1 MNILV
6 TGGAGFIGSH
16 ACKALAAAGHHPV
29 VLDDLRTG
37 HRRAVRF
44 GPFVEGDIADRIKV
58 EAVLREHRID
68 TVMHFAASAY
78 VGESVLRP
86 DLYYANNVAGLLA
99 LLDAVRAAGVGR
111 IVFSSTCAT
120 FGPAD
125 HKIGENDR
133 QAPINP
139 YGRSKLMAER
149 ILADY
154 AAAFGLGAVVLR
166 YFNAAG
172 SDPDGELGEDHDP
185 ETHLIPAAL
194 LAAAGLRPHLDV
206 FGIDYP
212 TPDGTCVRDFVH
224 VCDLADA
231 HVAALGAIEPGLFKA
246 FNLGNGDGISVRQ
259 IIDRVE
265 AVTGRPVPWRA
276 SPRRPGDPPSLVA
289 DASAARRELGW
300 IPRFGELDEMIGH
313 AWAYMSGPGRMA
325 RLS

>member
-37 HRRAVRF
+37 HPRAVRF
-44 GPFVEGDIADRIKV
+44 GPFVEGDIADREKV
-58 EAVLREHRID
+58 EAALREHRID

-78 VGESVLRP
+78 VGESILRP
-86 DLYYANNVAGLLA
+86 DLYYANNVAGSLA
-99 LLDAVRAAGVGR
+99 LLDAMRAAGVGR
-111 IVFSSTCAT
+111 LVFSSTCAT
-120 FGPAD
+120 FSPSD
-125 HKIGENDR
+125 RKIGESDP

-139 YGRSKLMAER
+139 YGRSKLMVER
-149 ILADY
+149 IVTDY
-154 AAAFGLGAVVLR
+154 AASFGLGAVVLR

-185 ETHLIPAAL
+185 ETHLIPVAL

-206 FGIDYP
+206 FGTDYP

-224 VCDLADA
+224 VSDLADA
-231 HVAALGAIEPGLFKA
+231 HVAAVEAIEPGVFKA
-246 FNLGNGDGISVRQ
+246 FNLGNGDGFSVRQ
-259 IIDRVE
+259 IIERVE
-265 AVTGRPVPWRA
+265 SVTGRSVPWRA

-300 IPRFGELDEMIGH
+300 TPRFGGLDEMIGH
-313 AWAYMSGPGRMA
+313 AWDYMSRSGRHA
-325 RLS
+325 S